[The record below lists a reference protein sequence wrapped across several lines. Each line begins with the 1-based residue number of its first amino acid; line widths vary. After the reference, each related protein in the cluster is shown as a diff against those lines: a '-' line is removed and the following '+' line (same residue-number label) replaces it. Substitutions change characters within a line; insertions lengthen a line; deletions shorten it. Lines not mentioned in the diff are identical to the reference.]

1 MFLLNGESRHLVD
14 VSDRGFQYGD
24 GLFETLEVLQG
35 TALFLDRHLQRLTEG
50 CQRLLLPPPDWQ
62 LLQQEAQQLTAN
74 TEHGVL
80 KIIMTRGSGGRG
92 YRQPEPIVPTRLL
105 SLHPYPQYPTSLQ
118 SHGIVTR
125 FCDQLLSINPSLAGI
140 KHLNRLEQV
149 LARAEWRD
157 DAIQEGLML
166 DNNGHV
172 IEGTMSNLFIVKNAV
187 LYTPALTQSGIAGIV
202 RQLVLAFANQ
212 LALPIS
218 IQNLSKDQLLQ
229 ADEVFVTNS
238 VIGIWPVKQIAQHS
252 FQVGEWTQRLQVM
265 LNQARLIEV
274 ENHD

>member
-35 TALFLDRHLQRLTEG
+35 KALFLDRHLQRLTDG

-62 LLQQEAQQLTAN
+62 LLQQEAQQLISN

-80 KIIMTRGSGGRG
+80 KIIITRGVGGRG
-92 YRQPEPIVPTRLL
+92 YRQPDAIVPTRLL
-105 SLHPYPQYPTSLQ
+105 SLHPYPQYPSALQ
-118 SHGIVTR
+118 SQGIVTR

-157 DAIQEGLML
+157 EAIQEGLMR
-166 DNNGHV
+166 DSNGHL
-172 IEGTMSNLFIVKNAV
+172 IEGTMSNLFMVKNAV

-202 RQLVLAFANQ
+202 RQLVLEFAEQ
-212 LALPIS
+212 ISLPVS
-218 IQNLSKDQLLQ
+218 IQSLNKDQLLQ

-238 VIGIWPVKQIAQHS
+238 VIGIWPVKQIAEQF
-252 FQVGEWTQRLQVM
+252 FQVGAWTQRLQTL
-265 LNQARLIEV
+265 LNQARLSEV

>member
-1 MFLLNGESRHLVD
+1 MFLLNGESRHWVD

-35 TALFLDRHLQRLTEG
+35 NALFLDRHLQRLTDG

-62 LLQQEAQQLTAN
+62 LLQQEAQQLISD

-80 KIIMTRGSGGRG
+80 KIIITRGSGGRG

-105 SLHPYPQYPTSLQ
+105 SLHPYPQYPTALQ
-118 SHGIVTR
+118 SQGIVTR
-125 FCDQLLSINPSLAGI
+125 FCNQLLSINPSLAGI

-157 DAIQEGLML
+157 DAIHEGLML
-166 DNNGHV
+166 DSNGHV
-172 IEGTMSNLFIVKNAV
+172 IEGTMSNLFMIKNAV

-202 RQLVLAFANQ
+202 RQLVLQFAEQ
-212 LALPIS
+212 MALPVS
-218 IQNLSKDQLLQ
+218 IQSFDKAQLLQ

-238 VIGIWPVKQIAQHS
+238 VIGIWPVKQIAEQS

-265 LNQARLIEV
+265 LNQARLSEV

>member
-1 MFLLNGESRHLVD
+1 
-14 VSDRGFQYGD
+14 
-24 GLFETLEVLQG
+24 
-35 TALFLDRHLQRLTEG
+35 
-50 CQRLLLPPPDWQ
+50 
-62 LLQQEAQQLTAN
+62 
-74 TEHGVL
+74 
-80 KIIMTRGSGGRG
+80 
-92 YRQPEPIVPTRLL
+92 
-105 SLHPYPQYPTSLQ
+105 
-118 SHGIVTR
+118 
-125 FCDQLLSINPSLAGI
+125 
-140 KHLNRLEQV
+140 
-149 LARAEWRD
+149 
-157 DAIQEGLML
+157 
-166 DNNGHV
+166 
-172 IEGTMSNLFIVKNAV
+172 V

-229 ADEVFVTNS
+229 ADEVFVANS

>member
-24 GLFETLEVLQG
+24 GLFETLEILQG
-35 TALFLDRHLQRLTEG
+35 KALFLDRHLQRLTHG

-62 LLQQEAQQLTAN
+62 ILQQETQQLISH

-80 KIIMTRGSGGRG
+80 KIIITRGSGGRG

-105 SLHPYPQYPTSLQ
+105 SLHPYPQYPDTLQ
-118 SHGIVTR
+118 TQGISVR
-125 FCDQLLSINPSLAGI
+125 FCNQLLSINPSLAGI

-149 LARAEWRD
+149 LARAEWQD

-166 DNNGHV
+166 DSYGHV

-202 RQLVLAFANQ
+202 RQLVLEFAEQ
-212 LALPIS
+212 LSLSVS
-218 IQNLSKDQLLQ
+218 IQSLDKEQLLA

-238 VIGIWPVKQIAQHS
+238 VIGIWPVKQIAEQCWP
-252 FQVGEWTQRLQVM
+252 VGEWTRRLQAM

>member
-35 TALFLDRHLQRLTEG
+35 KALFLDRHLQRLTDG

-62 LLQQEAQQLTAN
+62 LLQQEAQQLIAN

-80 KIIMTRGSGGRG
+80 KIIITRGVGGRG
-92 YRQPEPIVPTRLL
+92 YRQPDAIVPTRLL
-105 SLHPYPQYPTSLQ
+105 SLHPYPQYPSALQ
-118 SHGIVTR
+118 SQGIVTR

-157 DAIQEGLML
+157 EAIQEGLMR
-166 DNNGHV
+166 DSNGHL
-172 IEGTMSNLFIVKNAV
+172 IEGTMSNLFMVKNAV

-202 RQLVLAFANQ
+202 RQLVLEFAEQ
-212 LALPIS
+212 ISLPVS
-218 IQNLSKDQLLQ
+218 IQSLNKDQLLQ

-238 VIGIWPVKQIAQHS
+238 VIGIWPVKQIAEQF
-252 FQVGEWTQRLQVM
+252 FQVGAWTQRLQTL
-265 LNQARLIEV
+265 LNQARLSEV